1 MGRTEDNT
9 FRKPLLYPCERR
21 GLINPIALSSMLIR
35 FCSAIGN
42 SPSTVEDPCYSPM
55 SLASGYARPHN
66 CRKQA
71 FTLKTPSQGQ

>member
-1 MGRTEDNT
+1 MGRTEHNA
-9 FRKPLLYPCERR
+9 FRKPLLYPSERR
-21 GLINPIALSSMLIR
+21 GLSSMLIR

-55 SLASGYARPHN
+55 FLASGYPRPHN